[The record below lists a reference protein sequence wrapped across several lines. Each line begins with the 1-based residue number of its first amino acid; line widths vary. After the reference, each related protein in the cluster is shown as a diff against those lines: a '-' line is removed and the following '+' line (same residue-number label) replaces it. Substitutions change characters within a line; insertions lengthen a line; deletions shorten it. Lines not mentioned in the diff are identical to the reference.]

1 MVAVVL
7 VSHNL
12 AADGLESLLKAAGWV
27 PRRLSSA
34 AWDNEGSAQL
44 KAALA
49 TPSERRLNPHRAFIA
64 PVDLSEAERAVEQI
78 LGQCSRVRVVLVAPD
93 AIDRDTRRAI
103 IRALRAG
110 ADDFVTVSA
119 MASEL
124 ALRLSAGRGQARRR
138 EMGRLQRICGLQ
150 LERGARRLRHGD
162 KTVSLTPCEYRVFS
176 CLVSRPGHVVSRVTI
191 QRHLARRSRSAS
203 KNMVDVYVLY
213 LRRKLAVLECSCSI
227 RTIRGVGYAIAD
239 EQAVGTPAY
248 VPSSGSTRSEEHTSE
263 LQSRI

>member
-1 MVAVVL
+1 MVAVIL
-7 VSHNL
+7 VSHTVI
-12 AADGLESLLKAAGWV
+12 ADDLESLLKAGGWA
-27 PRRLSSA
+27 PYRLA
-34 AWDNEGSAQL
+34 NPIRDAEADAQL
-44 KAALA
+44 RAALA
-49 TPSERRLNPHRAFIA
+49 LPAQRRPAPQMALIA
-64 PVDLSEAERAVEQI
+64 PVDLLEAERAVEHV
-78 LGQCSRVRVVLVAPD
+78 LAQCRRVRVVLVAPD
-93 AIDRDTRRAI
+93 SIDRESRRAI

-110 ADDFVTVSA
+110 ADDFVTASA

-124 ALRLSAGRGQARRR
+124 TLRLSAGRGRRR

-176 CLVSRPGHVVSRVTI
+176 CLASRPGHVVSRATI

-213 LRRKLAVLECSCSI
+213 LRRKLAALECSCSI

-239 EQAVGTPAY
+239 EQAVGMPAY
-248 VPSSGSTRSEEHTSE
+248 VPSSGSTVTAHLEG
-263 LQSRI
+263 